1 MELCVVCEGQKF
13 LGKLSD
19 EQTSKILKMGCERPS
34 ERKGII
40 KGVVKG
46 AFHARRYG
54 SSFLSFSFAAV
65 LSYRNHINV
74 SVAIFFLLQ
83 RYLC

>member
-19 EQTSKILKMGCERPS
+19 EQTSKVLKMGCQRPS

-40 KGVVKG
+40 KGVVEEAFG
-46 AFHARRYG
+46 AERYG
-54 SSFLSFSFAAV
+54 SIILV
-65 LSYRNHINV
+65 MY
-74 SVAIFFLLQ
+74 
-83 RYLC
+83 